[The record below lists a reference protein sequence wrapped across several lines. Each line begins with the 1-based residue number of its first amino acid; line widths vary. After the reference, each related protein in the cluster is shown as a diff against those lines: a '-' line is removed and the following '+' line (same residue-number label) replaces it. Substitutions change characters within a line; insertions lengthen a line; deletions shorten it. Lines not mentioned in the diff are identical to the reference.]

1 MQKYKNT
8 FFLRTFIQNKFDIFS
23 PINSR
28 RLQLGEIIPTNQ
40 ASVKQNP
47 ERSLQVGI
55 TPQKVH
61 LCKMLSIKKARQPDD
76 K

>member
-23 PINSR
+23 PINSQ
-28 RLQLGEIIPTNQ
+28 RLQLGKITPANQ
-40 ASVKQNP
+40 APVKQNS
-47 ERSLQVGI
+47 EYSLQVGI
-55 TPQKVH
+55 KPQKVH

>member
-23 PINSR
+23 PINPQ
-28 RLQLGEIIPTNQ
+28 RLQLGGITPVNQ
-40 ASVKQNP
+40 ASVKQNS
-47 ERSLQVGI
+47 EYSLQVG
-55 TPQKVH
+55 TKPQKVH

>member
-23 PINSR
+23 PINSQ
-28 RLQLGEIIPTNQ
+28 RLQLGEITPVNQ
-40 ASVKQNP
+40 ASVKQNS
-47 ERSLQVGI
+47 EYSLQVGI
-55 TPQKVH
+55 KPQKVH

>member
-23 PINSR
+23 SINSQ
-28 RLQLGEIIPTNQ
+28 RLQLGEITPVNKT
-40 ASVKQNP
+40 SVKQNP
-47 ERSLQVGI
+47 EHSLQVGI
-55 TPQKVH
+55 KPQKVH

>member
-8 FFLRTFIQNKFDIFS
+8 FFLKTFIQNKFDIFS
-23 PINSR
+23 SINLQH
-28 RLQLGEIIPTNQ
+28 LQLGEITPINQ
-40 ASVKQNP
+40 ASVKQNS
-47 ERSLQVGI
+47 EYSLQVGI
-55 TPQKVH
+55 KPQKVH

>member
-23 PINSR
+23 SINLQH
-28 RLQLGEIIPTNQ
+28 LQLGEITPVNQ
-40 ASVKQNP
+40 ASVKQNS
-47 ERSLQVGI
+47 ESSLQVGI
-55 TPQKVH
+55 KHQKVH